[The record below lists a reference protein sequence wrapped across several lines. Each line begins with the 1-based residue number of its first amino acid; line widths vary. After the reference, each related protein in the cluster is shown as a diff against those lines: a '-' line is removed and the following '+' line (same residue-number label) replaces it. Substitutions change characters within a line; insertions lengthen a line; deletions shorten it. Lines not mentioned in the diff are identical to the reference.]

1 MNTSFRKRLY
11 ASASVTAVVASLFG
25 SGATAG
31 VPLAPNDP
39 NTTTPIKHVIV
50 IVGENRS
57 FDHLFGVYK
66 PRAGQTVANLL
77 SKGLVTESGEPGPNF
92 SDGAQY
98 QASDTEAYSISPN
111 ITAPYNTLPPPNTG
125 STHTVASD
133 DTGRPF
139 ATIAAAEHYDYGLL
153 KRDLRLLTTGAS
165 GLPKGVVDTRINN
178 VYALPNGPFQLTP
191 GLSYDDYAASPVHRF
206 YQMWQQV
213 DCSRNYA
220 TADNPSGCR
229 NDLFPWVETSI
240 GDGSNGKPQPP
251 DFNEESTKEGA
262 TAMGFYNVNAGDM
275 PYFKQLADQ
284 FTISDN
290 YHQPV
295 MGGTG
300 ANSIMLGT
308 ADALW
313 YSDGQGHPAVPPQN
327 QIENPDPQPGTN
339 NYYRQDGYSG
349 GSYSNC
355 SDPSQPGVG
364 SVVSYLQSLPG
375 KPDVNCAPN
384 TYYLLNNYNPGYFG
398 NGQVDTV
405 DTFTLPPS
413 NVRTIGDALIDNQ
426 ISWRYYGE
434 GWNDYVE
441 NPSSPTNV
449 YCNICNPFQYVTSI
463 MTNEM
468 LRNEHLKDTT
478 DFYNDV
484 LNGLLPAVSFIKPGG
499 LNDGHPTDS
508 KFDIFEAFT
517 KKILIELQ
525 QHRELFAETAVLITV
540 DEGGGYY
547 DSGFIQPV
555 DFFGDGTRI
564 PLIIVSPF
572 SRGGRVVHSY
582 GDHASILKFIERNWS
597 IGPLTDRSR
606 DNLPNPLTAPGNPYV
621 PTNGPAIGDLM
632 DMFTF

>member
-1 MNTSFRKRLY
+1 
-11 ASASVTAVVASLFG
+11 
-25 SGATAG
+25 
-31 VPLAPNDP
+31 
-39 NTTTPIKHVIV
+39 
-50 IVGENRS
+50 
-57 FDHLFGVYK
+57 
-66 PRAGQTVANLL
+66 
-77 SKGLVTESGEPGPNF
+77 
-92 SDGAQY
+92 
-98 QASDTEAYSISPN
+98 
-111 ITAPYNTLPPPNTG
+111 
-125 STHTVASD
+125 
-133 DTGRPF
+133 
-139 ATIAAAEHYDYGLL
+139 
-153 KRDLRLLTTGAS
+153 
-165 GLPKGVVDTRINN
+165 
-178 VYALPNGPFQLTP
+178 
-191 GLSYDDYAASPVHRF
+191 
-206 YQMWQQV
+206 MWQQV

-229 NDLFPWVETSI
+229 NDLFPWVETSV
-240 GDGSNGKPQPP
+240 GAGSNGKPQPA
-251 DFNEESTKEGA
+251 DFNEESTEEGA
-262 TAMGFYNVNAGDM
+262 TAMGFYNVDAGDM

-284 FTISDN
+284 FTIGDN

-339 NYYRQDGYSG
+339 NYYKQDGSSG

-355 SDPSQPGVG
+355 SDPSQPGV
-364 SVVSYLQSLPG
+364 SAVANYLQSLPY
-375 KPDVNCAPN
+375 KPDPNCAPN

-398 NGQVDTV
+398 NGQIDAL
-405 DTFTLPPS
+405 DMFTLPPS
-413 NVRTIGDALIDNQ
+413 NARTIGDALIENQ

-441 NPSSPTNV
+441 NPSSLTNV

-468 LRNEHLKDTT
+468 VRNEHLKDTR

-499 LNDGHPTDS
+499 LNDGHPKGS

-517 KKILIELQ
+517 RKILTELQ
-525 QHRELFAETAVLITV
+525 QHRELVAETAVLITV

-547 DSGFIQPV
+547 DSGYIQPG

-564 PLIIVSPF
+564 PLIVVSPF

-582 GDHASILKFIERNWS
+582 SDHASILKFIERNWN
-597 IGPLTDRSR
+597 IGPLTNRSR
-606 DNLPNPLTAPGNPYV
+606 DNLPNPVAAPGNPYV
-621 PTNGPAIGDLM
+621 PTNSPAIGDLM
-632 DMFTF
+632 DMFKSRRSRSLSVR